1 MYQLEIQF
9 FWPLTEQIT
18 LDLEYPNTEIKSK
31 PEVTGINTNVYNLTY
46 GDTNI
51 NINRAIV
58 FDTDEITIRQ
68 RNKPNIIKR
77 ALYRMLG
84 IQWQMK

>member
-1 MYQLEIQF
+1 MTQLEIQF
-9 FWPLTEQIT
+9 FWPLTEQIP
-18 LDLEYPNTEIKSK
+18 LDLEYPNTEIK
-31 PEVTGINTNVYNLTY
+31 PTPDVTGINTNVYNLTY
-46 GDTNI
+46 GNF

>member
-1 MYQLEIQF
+1 MTQLEIQF
-9 FWPLTEQIT
+9 FWPLTEQIP
-18 LDLEYPNTEIKSK
+18 LDLEYPNTEIKST
-31 PEVTGINTNVYNLTY
+31 PIVTGINSNVYNLTY
-46 GDTNI
+46 GDT